1 MQKGVVA
8 VFKQKNES
16 HEHRCLCGSLL
27 ARITP
32 EGIELKCRKWVVEGR
47 PALADRA
54 AVLGLLP
61 LVVSKSFLPGNFGI
75 SAFHL

>member
-32 EGIELKCRKWVVEGR
+32 EGIELKCRKCKRLQIIPHSRIIG
-47 PALADRA
+47 
-54 AVLGLLP
+54 VLKTAP
-61 LVVSKSFLPGNFGI
+61 SE
-75 SAFHL
+75 A